1 MDTPLSTQH
10 RRHLQRKKWRLP
22 VLAALLLSGA
32 AWGMYSWARPHV
44 ALSELRIST
53 ITRADIANTIN
64 AAGLVIPAHEEQV
77 VSGIVSRVVRLH
89 AKPGQTVNA
98 GDLLLEL
105 DDHSLQTTVH
115 GLREQ
120 IAQQDNQINSLL
132 IQRDQARKK
141 LQSEI
146 ELLDLDLRAAINQLE
161 RLQKLGSLGATSAKD
176 LAAAELAV
184 EKFRVQL
191 QQTREAVDDTQRAT
205 AAQIE
210 GAKLQKSILQRQLA
224 QQEQLQAETR
234 VRAPISGSLTYL
246 PPAEGA
252 SVASGQMI
260 AKVSALKNFR
270 VEVTLSDFYV
280 QQLQTGQA
288 VDVEI
293 GSETLRGELQT
304 ILPEIQNGSIKALVD
319 LQQPEHPALR
329 NKLRVEARII
339 TQQKTSALRIENGP
353 AIKGSG
359 AQDMFLIRDGHAE
372 KRALQIGISDGRYSE
387 VLSGAEEG
395 DQFITSDVSRIR
407 HLNEVQLR

>member
-10 RRHLQRKKWRLP
+10 RRQQLRKKWRLP

-44 ALSELRIST
+44 ALTDLRIST

-77 VSGIVSRVVRLH
+77 VSSIASRVVRLH

-98 GDLLLEL
+98 GELLLEL
-105 DDHSLQTTVH
+105 DDHALQTTVH
-115 GLREQ
+115 ALREQ
-120 IAQQDNQINSLL
+120 VAQQDNQISSLL

-146 ELLDLDLRAAINQLE
+146 ALLELDLRAAINQLE
-161 RLQKLGSLGATSAKD
+161 RLRKLGDLGATSAKD
-176 LAAAELAV
+176 LAAAELTV

-234 VRAPISGSLTYL
+234 VRAPIAGSLTYL

-280 QQLQTGQA
+280 QQLQMGQV

-293 GSETLRGELQT
+293 NGQTLRGQLQT
-304 ILPEIQNGSIKALVD
+304 ILPEIQNGSIKALVE
-319 LQQPEHPALR
+319 LQEPEHPSLR

-339 TQQKTSALRIENGP
+339 TQEKSNALRIENGP
-353 AIKGSG
+353 AFKGSG
-359 AQDMFLIRDGHAE
+359 EQDFFLVRNGRAE
-372 KRALQIGISDGRYSE
+372 KRPLQIGISDGRYSE
-387 VLSGAEEG
+387 VLSGAEPG
-395 DQFITSDVSRIR
+395 DQFIVSDISRIR
-407 HLNEVQLR
+407 HMDEVQVR